1 MLSVV
6 TSTIRNSAQAIA
18 CLLADW
24 GTTNLRAWAMGADGM
39 IIDRRDSPRGLLA
52 VEGRRFAETFAE
64 VCGDWLAGRER
75 LPVIMSGM
83 VGSKLGWKEVPYL
96 GAPVVLDELARH
108 LSPVETPLAIA
119 ASIVPGVRL
128 DDPDQPDVMRGE
140 ETQILGARP
149 GSGRQLIVLPGT
161 HCKWV
166 LIEDDRIQDFV
177 TFMTGEMYGAL
188 RRHTILA
195 RLMPESDEAAD
206 AEAVQR
212 SFAAGVSASLD
223 GEPRL
228 MQSLFS
234 IRARGL
240 FDDLAPEL
248 APAYLSGLL
257 IGAEISEGLALC
269 RRWGVAEIA
278 PLIIGGDILIARYQ
292 SAFAQAGHS
301 TTTGNEDAGALGLW
315 RIAQQRKLV
324 S

>member
-1 MLSVV
+1 MSRTALIGV
-6 TSTIRNSAQAIA
+6 
-18 CLLADW
+18 DW
-24 GTTNLRAWAMGADGM
+24 GTTSMRLWQFSPAGEIVARTRSDRGILKVADGKFREALAAVAG
-39 IIDRRDSPRGLLA
+39 DGLASDVPIL
-52 VEGRRFAETFAE
+52 
-64 VCGDWLAGRER
+64 
-75 LPVIMSGM
+75 MSGM
-83 VGSKLGWKEVPYL
+83 IGSRQGWIEAPYVFCPADTATLADHLKPVP
-96 GAPVVLDELARH
+96 DMIDAR
-108 LSPVETPLAIA
+108 
-119 ASIVPGVRL
+119 IVPGVAVR
-128 DDPDQPDVMRGE
+128 DADGRRDVMRGE

-166 LIEDDRIQDFV
+166 LIEDGRIQDFV
-177 TFMTGEMYGAL
+177 TFMTGEMYGVL

-195 RLMPESDEAAD
+195 RLMPESDEAAEV
-206 AEAVQR
+206 EAAQR
-212 SFAAGVSASLD
+212 SFAAGVSASLN

-240 FDDLAPEL
+240 FDELAPEL

-292 SAFAQAGHS
+292 SAFQQAGHT